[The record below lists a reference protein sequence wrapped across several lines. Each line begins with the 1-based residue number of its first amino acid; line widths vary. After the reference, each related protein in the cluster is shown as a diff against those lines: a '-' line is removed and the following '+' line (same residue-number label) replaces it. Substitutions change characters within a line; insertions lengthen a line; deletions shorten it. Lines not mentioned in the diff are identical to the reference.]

1 MVTLGMAFWTKCR
14 EQASLRRLAVSLP
27 FFGIALCFQDNMV
40 LEFPCLPSPAGQ
52 YSGRVLKVDP
62 VSDTTA
68 MKDIRQQLLH
78 QIANFQHPDLDPL
91 LQELQGSLTQLVQS
105 LPTLWQPSESE
116 QQCAWEI
123 HVELRTRIT
132 TQRLH
137 YLDGDETTAL
147 ESLVRLFAIVR
158 EVCRTAGPTASVATD
173 VADLLLNQVLR
184 PLTARWHERKLA
196 GKLNP
201 EDLRREFRGELTGLQ
216 ARLQLISSVL
226 SVLATGR
233 QPRSSEPTVVD
244 AAGARALPTPASE
257 PLVYDRVLGL
267 EPAVSDRLV
276 LAEVAEI
283 QARRAAVNMSGC
295 GGERPAEV
303 VGLAIS
309 GGGIRSAT
317 FSLGAIQSLAR
328 HGILQQVDLLST
340 VSGGGYTGCFLSSY
354 LNTADPSVGTQP
366 DRQPFR
372 AVKGTDSEAIRYIRN
387 RSRYIQ
393 PRGFVSWVTT
403 IAHAAYGI
411 FSNLLILLAWVFL
424 AVAITDCV
432 IKDQLCNFQ
441 TEAAR
446 LLGSDSSSTF
456 VTAAL
461 PESPSVRS
469 EPWRQQSPSAIEN
482 VLVAVGA
489 KLRLWWPDW
498 LTVQRTTYALYFLTG
513 ALLLS
518 LPVWQRIFRARGG
531 RFSRLG
537 LGERLVLGSLL
548 LSCLFC
554 VVVSF
559 PRLHFGYA
567 VVMKWIGESLKIG
580 SSPGEGWSITASIVT
595 LTNALGLLAAR
606 GAWVRELAVRL
617 PLVGRGLFLL
627 LWAAGPIML
636 GYTYFE
642 LCRVFVA
649 VHSEQPLFTVPVLNL
664 PFYSLGTFLLLSSC
678 CFLYSF
684 LCNVNFFSLHRFY
697 RNRLGETF
705 LLEKAGSGIRVREN
719 LKLSELRSDPASP
732 APYHLINAAV
742 NLPCSWHEELRG
754 RDCDFFLMSK
764 HFCGGPVLRYE
775 ATREYER
782 MDSHFDL
789 AAAMAISG
797 AAAAPQMGVGTV
809 KGASFLMTLL
819 NVRLGYWLQ
828 VPGRW
833 RLPPGPQELLGGP
846 GPLYLLKEAM
856 NSMDE
861 KAAFLNLSDGGH
873 IENLAVMELLRR
885 RCRTIIAIDGEHDPK
900 LEFSSLRVL
909 QRYALIDLGVDIQI
923 DCSRIQWTTSA
934 ISPGT
939 PEHMGR
945 SSRAH
950 FACGRILYPAD
961 DNGIR
966 PTGWLI
972 YLKLSVTGNEPDV
985 VNSYRL
991 KNSAFPHDPTL
1002 TDQVFDEAQF
1012 EAYRCLGEHAAD
1024 DLFSDELLAEL
1035 EHAGGKRASE
1045 LRKNRDAGQLATGD
1059 WVNALRAAFRL

>member
-1 MVTLGMAFWTKCR
+1 MR
-14 EQASLRRLAVSLP
+14 P
-27 FFGIALCFQDNMV
+27 
-40 LEFPCLPSPAGQ
+40 
-52 YSGRVLKVDP
+52 
-62 VSDTTA
+62 
-68 MKDIRQQLLH
+68 QLLDAV
-78 QIANFQHPDLDPL
+78 ANFTHPDKEQLLLD
-91 LQELQGSLTQLVQS
+91 LQGPLNNIFNS
-105 LPTLWQPSESE
+105 LPTPWKPSENE

-137 YLDGDETTAL
+137 YLDGDEATAL
-147 ESLVRLFAIVR
+147 ESLVQLFQIVR
-158 EVCRTAGPTASVATD
+158 EVCRRAGPQASVAMEF
-173 VADLLLNQVLR
+173 ADLLLNQILR

-196 GKLNP
+196 GRLNP

-216 ARLQLISSVL
+216 ARLQLINLVFSVL
-226 SVLATGR
+226 STGR
-233 QPRSSEPTVVD
+233 QPRSPEPLVLHGT
-244 AAGARALPTPASE
+244 AANALPTSPLP

-267 EPAVSDRLV
+267 ELEDSNNLV
-276 LAEVAEI
+276 LAEANEI
-283 QARRAAVNMSGC
+283 RGRRAAVNF
-295 GGERPAEV
+295 GGTGDGWPAEI

-317 FSLGAIQSLAR
+317 FSLGAIQLLAR
-328 HGILQQVDLLST
+328 YGILQQVDLLST

-354 LNTADPSVGTQP
+354 LNTANPSVGTQANQ
-366 DRQPFR
+366 QPFC
-372 AVKGTDSEAIRYIRN
+372 AVNGTDSEAIRYIRN

-393 PRGFVSWVTT
+393 PRGFVSWITT

-411 FSNLLILLAWVFL
+411 VSNLLILLAWVFL
-424 AVAITDCV
+424 AVAVTDWLM
-432 IKDQLCNFQ
+432 KDQLCRYQ

-446 LLGSDSSSTF
+446 LLGCDTISTF
-456 VTAAL
+456 VTPAS
-461 PESPSVRS
+461 PESPAVGI
-469 EPWRQQSPSAIEN
+469 EQWKQPVPSALERI
-482 VLVAVGA
+482 LAAVGA
-489 KLRLWWPDW
+489 LLQSWWPDW
-498 LTVQRTTYALYFLTG
+498 LTVRHTTYFLYFCTG

-518 LPVWQRIFRARGG
+518 LPAWQRILRARGG

-537 LGERLVLGSLL
+537 TGEKLVLAALL
-548 LSCLFC
+548 LSGLFC
-554 VVVSF
+554 LALSF

-580 SSPGEGWSITASIVT
+580 SAPGEGWSITASAVT

-617 PLVGRGLFLL
+617 PILGRGLFLL
-627 LWAAGPIML
+627 LWAAGPILL

-649 VHSEQPLFTVPVLNL
+649 VHSDEPLFTVPVLDL
-664 PFYSLGTFLLLSSC
+664 PFYSLGMLLLLSAC

-697 RNRLGETF
+697 RNRLSNTF
-705 LLEKAGSGIRVREN
+705 LLEKAKSGIRVREN
-719 LKLSELRSDPASP
+719 MKLSELRTLAASA

-742 NLPCSWHEELRG
+742 NLPRSWNEELRG

-764 HFCGGPVLRYE
+764 HFCGGPVLRYV
-775 ATREYER
+775 ATGEYER

-828 VPGRW
+828 IPGKW
-833 RLPPGPQELLGGP
+833 KLPPVLQELLGGP
-846 GPLYLLKEAM
+846 GPLYLLREAM

-885 RCRTIIAIDGEHDPK
+885 RCRTIIAIDGEHDPN

-945 SSRAH
+945 HSRAH
-950 FACGRILYPAD
+950 FAAGRILYPAD
-961 DNGIR
+961 RTGAR

-972 YLKLSVTGNEPDV
+972 YLKLSVTGNEPAV
-985 VNSYRL
+985 VDYYRL
-991 KNSAFPHDPTL
+991 KNAAFPHDPTL

-1024 DLFSDELLAEL
+1024 DMFADELLAEL
-1035 EHAGGKRASE
+1035 EYAGGKQASV
-1045 LRKNRDAGQLATGD
+1045 LRKNRDAGQLAVGD